1 MPREPRHLLGRLLV
15 RAVAALALTAI
26 LAGLPA
32 GLVLFVGWPLPH
44 TVPTLEQLTGWL
56 TSPISDTVIVH
67 ALAVAAW
74 LLWAG
79 FIPAVASE
87 AWAAR
92 RGLPTSA
99 TAGTTRNPLRIG
111 AAALITALAVGGLP
125 TAGLAVVPPTAG
137 DASARPTVT
146 HALRLQLAAQHT
158 VGREGQA
165 TIHVGARRY
174 SYTVVPGDSLSRIA
188 DAWLGEANRWPEICR
203 ANWHRHWTGVGGT
216 LTDCDLIFPGWDLRL
231 PEGATPP
238 PDAQPVTPTQA
249 APSSATRARASA
261 SPPPPPPSIA
271 PPSQSPGPSSP
282 TASGNPAVTA
292 TPTPTDTRPT
302 PTTPAPSATTTRSAT
317 DPAADTVPTPTT
329 ATGGATPAP
338 HPTGPAATSG
348 HDPAP
353 AAPTGIADG
362 HGATDGQ
369 RPEGQRAAARQ
380 GIQVGDSYLPWALAG
395 AVTAAV
401 ALVWLQ
407 RRRRHT
413 PDSTGDDPTDLPAP
427 VLAIHQE
434 VALHPPLP
442 THPDLAERA
451 AGVPGTPPIPRG
463 GVGLVGPGAP
473 AAARALLVTMLA
485 SGGPRDPD
493 RQGEV
498 VIDGTTLTTL
508 IGAEAAAL
516 GPWPRLHVADDPDH
530 ALRLIEARLL
540 HRARILDEHTV
551 TDLDALRG
559 RAPDEQ
565 PLPPVLL
572 IGETPPAGARMRTQ
586 AALAVGA
593 DLGVTAVLLGAWPHG
608 ATLDVDPDG
617 HTRHRDGDPSPG
629 EGPTPADRLAMLD
642 TDTAVAILATL
653 REAHTGHRP
662 AITLPGAAPTT
673 PATTAEQAAT
683 ASTVTVEPDP
693 HRPAPTGVQNVEA
706 TVGKA
711 RLRVLGGPPHVE
723 DVTAPGNPLR
733 AKAGELAVFLAC
745 HRDGADTRTLRDRLE
760 PGVRI
765 RSADIR
771 VHTNVSNLRHVL
783 ARAGGPRKP
792 GYVTQ
797 TAGQYH
803 LDPASVHVDLWA
815 FRDLLARAR
824 TTDEPQG
831 RIPLLQRACR
841 LYGGP
846 LAADCDYPWVEAHRE
861 KARQEATDAHLLLAG
876 DLLQTGDPHTAADLL
891 DTAIRFDPYN
901 EAVYQ
906 AAFRAR
912 HALGDRDGIHALLH
926 TLDVALADLD
936 TEPEEA
942 TRELAD
948 RLARSIHVSR
958 PNRARRDDGDTTSQ
972 LR

>member
-1 MPREPRHLLGRLLV
+1 MDRAPRHLLGRLLV

-26 LAGLPA
+26 LIGLPA

-44 TVPTLEQLTGWL
+44 TVPTLGQLTGWL

-92 RGLPTSA
+92 RGLPTPA
-99 TAGTTRNPLRIG
+99 TTGTTHNPLRIG
-111 AAALITALAVGGLP
+111 AAALITALALGGLP
-125 TAGLAVVPPTAG
+125 TAGLAVVLPTAG
-137 DASARPTVT
+137 DASARPAVT
-146 HALRLQLAAQHT
+146 HALRLQSVAQHT
-158 VGREGQA
+158 AGREGPA

-188 DAWLGEANRWPEICR
+188 AAWLGDPNRWPEICR

-238 PDAQPVTPTQA
+238 PDARPLTPTRA
-249 APSSATRARASA
+249 APSPDTRAPAASA
-261 SPPPPPPSIA
+261 PPPPSIA
-271 PPSQSPGPSSP
+271 PPSQNPGSSSP
-282 TASGNPAVTA
+282 VAGGNPAVTA
-292 TPTPTDTRPT
+292 TPTPTDAGPT
-302 PTTPAPSATTTRSAT
+302 PTTPTLASPTLSAS
-317 DPAADTVPTPTT
+317 DPTAGTVPTPAT
-329 ATGGATPAP
+329 ATGGTISAP
-338 HPTGPAATSG
+338 HPTGPAAASG
-348 HDPAP
+348 HDHAPPAP
-353 AAPTGIADG
+353 TVGADG
-362 HGATDGQ
+362 HGAADGQ

-380 GIQVGDSYLPWALAG
+380 GIHVGDSYLPWALAG
-395 AVTAAV
+395 AVAAAV

-413 PDSTGDDPTDLPAP
+413 PDSTGDDPTDLPTP

-434 VALHPPLP
+434 VALHPGLP

-451 AGVPGTPPIPRG
+451 AGIPDHPPIPPG

-473 AAARALLVTMLA
+473 AAARALLVAMLA

-508 IGAEAAAL
+508 IGADAAAL

-551 TDLDALRG
+551 TDLDALRD

-586 AALAVGA
+586 AALTVGA
-593 DLGVTAVLLGAWPHG
+593 DLGITAVLLGPWPHG

-617 HTRHRDGDPSPG
+617 HARRQNGDHEPG
-629 EGPTPADRLAMLD
+629 EDPNASDGLAVLD

-653 REAHTGHRP
+653 REAHTGCRP

-673 PATTAEQAAT
+673 PAATAEQAAT
-683 ASTVTVEPDP
+683 ASTATVEPDP
-693 HRPAPTGVQNVEA
+693 HRPAPTGVQDVETA
-706 TVGKA
+706 VGKA
-711 RLRVLGGPPHVE
+711 RLRVLGGPPRVE

-765 RSADIR
+765 RSADTR

-783 ARAGGPRKP
+783 SRAGGPRKP

-797 TAGQYH
+797 TAGRYH
-803 LDPASVHVDLWA
+803 LDPASVHVDLWQ

-824 TTDEPQG
+824 TTDEPQD
-831 RIPLLQRACR
+831 RIPLLQQACD

-876 DLLQTGDPHTAADLL
+876 DLIQAGDPHMAADLL
-891 DTAIRFDPYN
+891 DTAIGFDPYN

-912 HALGDRDGIHALLH
+912 HALGDRDGIHGLLH

-936 TEPEEA
+936 AEPEEA

-948 RLARSIHVSR
+948 RLARSIPASR
-958 PNRARRDDGDTTSQ
+958 PNRARRDDGDTNSQ
-972 LR
+972 PR